1 MSVPEQARGQS
12 APAEA
17 VVLDASVAVDL
28 LAATEFAAVAAVRL
42 RGTALHVPAHFGA
55 EVLSALGRLHRDET
69 LTADDVGVALA
80 RLAAM
85 PVTEHR
91 VTGLLPGAW
100 ARRGRLRLLDAL
112 YVELAD
118 QLGAVVVTTE
128 RRLAR
133 AGEGRVEALPA
144 P

>member
-1 MSVPEQARGQS
+1 MTVPEQARGRS
-12 APAEA
+12 APVET

-28 LAATEFAAVAAVRL
+28 LAATELAPVAAERL
-42 RGTALHVPAHFGA
+42 RGTAIHVPAHFAA
-55 EVLSALGRLHRDET
+55 EALSALGRLHRDGAVPGEHM
-69 LTADDVGVALA
+69 DVALD

-100 ARRGRLRLLDAL
+100 ARRGRLRLLDGL
-112 YVELAD
+112 DVELAV
-118 QLGAVVVTTE
+118 QLGAVVVTTD